1 MIKFHQ
7 IFATVALN
15 SLVIVGSMPSV
26 LAETSVRNTL
36 QINAIVVG
44 SCHTTNSN
52 LINQSSLSYRESIN
66 HLQVHC
72 MGNNDGNLVKVIVD
86 DLIQL
91 NSLPQTGI
99 KSSSIVGDYIIKTRP
114 RNNYQPSTV
123 MVEY

>member
-15 SLVIVGSMPSV
+15 SLVFIGSMPSV
-26 LAETSVRNTL
+26 LAETSVRSTL

-44 SCHTTNSN
+44 GCHTTNSN

-72 MGNNDGNLVKVIVD
+72 MGNNDGKLVKVTVD
-86 DLIQL
+86 NLTQL
-91 NSLPQTGI
+91 NSLPQTSI
-99 KSSSIVGDYIIKTRP
+99 KFSSIIGDYIIKTP